1 MKLFAV
7 LLLCAVAA
15 TVVAAQQSCT
25 YYNDETH
32 QFYDLTP
39 LR

>member
-1 MKLFAV
+1 MKLFAI

-15 TVVAAQQSCT
+15 TVAAQQSCT

-32 QFYDLTP
+32 QFYDLTT